1 MSELINLELEQAILA
16 AILDPKINGYA
27 RAAEASVTSATWASP
42 KHAAT
47 WVLICR
53 VVSAGG
59 QPDPWAVYEEAAKTT
74 AGELRDAIK
83 GKATTG
89 DGATGQASEWIEAS
103 WLSDLSNA
111 SGPVTHVD
119 RNLTALMLLARQRA
133 IVTAAKAMVLR
144 LERPAHAADLDAA
157 IAALLDVGTART
169 DRASVSLGQAT
180 VLAADRHDAIL
191 AGGDTG
197 ATWGLMSLDNALPL
211 ATGRTIVLAA
221 PPGCGKT
228 SLKLQAARE
237 TAFRCPGSAAFLS
250 LEVGP
255 EDLAVR
261 VVASMANVDP
271 RAFASGRLAAEEVLA
286 IRAMEA
292 RLEAADLQLRA
303 PASSQIDSVCGWI
316 RAQHQRGGGRLRL
329 VCVDYLQRIS
339 TANQRHMEND
349 RLTEICAKLT
359 RLAVEL
365 KVCVLVGSQFSREG
379 TKGSRSKTGEIE
391 TAQPEPRASDLR
403 GSGSIEQ
410 DANGIIGLWR
420 KNQSGAEVTE
430 VMACILKNRE
440 GESGGKIRLMWDK
453 ARGLWTDAPED
464 EEDAGGRSAR
474 LASAPNESEEVF

>member
-1 MSELINLELEQAILA
+1 MSEPINLELEQAVLA
-16 AILDPKINGYA
+16 AVLDPKINGYA
-27 RAAEASVTSATWASP
+27 KAADSSVTAATWASP

-53 VVSAGG
+53 VVAAGG

-83 GKATTG
+83 GKPTKEDA
-89 DGATGQASEWIEAS
+89 ATGQASEWIEAS

-111 SGPVTHVD
+111 AGPVTQVE
-119 RNLTALMLLARQRA
+119 RNLAALLLLERQRA
-133 IVTAAKAMVLR
+133 IVSAAKALTVK
-144 LERPAHAADLDAA
+144 LERPAHEADLDAA
-157 IAALLDVGTART
+157 LAALFDVGTART

-180 VLAADRHDAIL
+180 ILAADRHDAIL

-197 ATWGLMSLDNALPL
+197 ATWGILSLDNSIPL
-211 ATGRTIVLAA
+211 ALGRTIVLAA

-237 TAFRCPGSAAFLS
+237 TAFRAPGSAAFLS

-271 RAFASGRLAAEEVLA
+271 RAFASGRLAADEVLA
-286 IRAMEA
+286 IRAMEN

-339 TANQRHMEND
+339 TANQRHLEND

-359 RLAVEL
+359 RLAVQL

-410 DANGIIGLWR
+410 DANGIIGLW
-420 KNQSGAEVTE
+420 KKTNSGSDVVEVT
-430 VMACILKNRE
+430 ACILKNRE
-440 GESGGKIRLMWDK
+440 GESGGKVRLIWDK
-453 ARGLWTDAPED
+453 ARGIWTDSPED
-464 EEDAGGRSAR
+464 KEDARGRSAR
-474 LASAPNESEEVF
+474 LAAAPNESEEVF